1 MKLDPAALRRLGGA
15 FLGRLRNRGGFTLFF
30 FTLCTFLLTGAHLAF
45 FTSLLRTE
53 PPAAPSRPSPPPAP
67 APLQEPAAAMEAART
82 VEGTVRKGTGFA
94 DNLRQS
100 GLSPSQVGEVVREL
114 SSVLDYRRLQAGDRF
129 TLSLDH
135 EGCLREFTYQTG
147 PLEEV
152 VLEEAPGGWRVDRR
166 RLPHKTLVETIRG
179 SIESSLF
186 ESLEKLGEADRL
198 TIAFVDIFAW
208 DIDFSNELQPG
219 DTFALVVEKIYRKGK
234 FLTYGHILAA
244 EYRDRDELHQAFYF
258 PSPGGG
264 GDYFAPDGTS
274 LRKTFL
280 RSPVSYT
287 RISSGYSRRRMHP
300 VLKKV
305 KPHLGIDYAAPAGTP
320 VWAPADGVVLS
331 TTRDRRNGRKVVLRH
346 PNGYTTYFLHLSRF
360 AKGVRKGQKV
370 KQKQVIGYVGSS
382 GLSTGPH
389 LDYRMKRHGTWRNP
403 LREKFP
409 PGNPLPDEYQE
420 EFAAYKDWLTGTL
433 VTPPGS
439 FLTAA
444 RSGGG

>member
-1 MKLDPAALRRLGGA
+1 MKLNPAELRRLSGS
-15 FLGRLRNRGGFTLFF
+15 FLGRLRRRGRFTLFF
-30 FTLCTFLLTGAHLAF
+30 FILCTFLLTGVHLAF
-45 FTSLLRTE
+45 FTSILRTE
-53 PPAAPSRPSPPPAP
+53 PPAASPLTPPPPAP
-67 APLQEPAAAMEAART
+67 APPGPVAAVEATRT
-82 VEGTVRKGTGFA
+82 VEGTIRKGTGFA

-100 GLSPSQVGEVVREL
+100 GLSANQVGEVVREL

-129 TLSLDH
+129 TLSLDP
-135 EGCLREFTYQTG
+135 EGSLREFTYQTG

-179 SIESSLF
+179 TIESSLF
-186 ESLEKLGEADRL
+186 ESLEKLGEEDRL
-198 TIAFVDIFAW
+198 TIEFVDIFAW

-258 PSPGGG
+258 PSPAGG
-264 GDYFAPDGTS
+264 GDYYAPDGTS

-300 VLKKV
+300 ILKKV
-305 KPHLGIDYAAPAGTP
+305 KPHLGVDYAAPAGTP
-320 VWAPADGVVLS
+320 VWAPADGVVVS
-331 TTRDRRNGRKVVLRH
+331 TSRDRRNGRKVVLRH

-360 AKGVRKGQKV
+360 AKGTRKGRKV

-409 PGNPLPDEYQE
+409 PGNPLPDEYHE
-420 EFAAYKDWLTGTL
+420 EFAAYQDWLTGTL
-433 VTPPGS
+433 VTPRGS

-444 RSGGG
+444 RSGED